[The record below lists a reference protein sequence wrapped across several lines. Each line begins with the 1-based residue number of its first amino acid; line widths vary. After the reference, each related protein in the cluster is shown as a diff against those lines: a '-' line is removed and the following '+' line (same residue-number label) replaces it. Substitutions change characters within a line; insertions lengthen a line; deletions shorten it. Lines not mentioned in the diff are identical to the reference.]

1 MQEVRQAVPRFCQS
15 YISLCLNTP
24 VKSAIPLKFC
34 CIDRIYRIFYIYSMT
49 SIPRKLPLGIQ
60 SFKDLREKNFLYV
73 DKTEYLF
80 RLVNNGKVYFLSRP
94 RRFGKSLFLSALA
107 AYFLGQKELFKGLY
121 IEKAEEELAVQENR
135 AAWQEYPVLYFDFN
149 TGQYDTIES
158 LISRIELF
166 LSPLEKKYAIT
177 SAQGDLAQ
185 RLEEIIKQ
193 IYETTH
199 KQVVILVDEYDKPLL
214 QTMGVN
220 ETLNEQYRNTLKA
233 FYSVIKTCD
242 QYIRFAFLTGVTKF
256 SKISIFSD
264 LNNLRDISMEK
275 QYAGICGITQA
286 ELEANFQPEIQ
297 ALASEQ
303 DLTYQQ
309 TVTTLKQWYDGYCFS
324 PAGDNMYNPFSVL
337 NAFVK
342 ERFGSYWFST
352 GTPTFLVNYLKEA
365 HYYIPDLDG
374 NVELDEE
381 GLQTYRAVAQDTLP
395 ILFQAGYL
403 TIKEYISD
411 LRLYRLGF
419 PNDEVRYGFLH
430 NLLPAYSDVPF
441 GQTGVWVGRFVQDI
455 RKGNVDEFME
465 RMQAIISS
473 IPYDDF
479 PKEKLK
485 LREQNYQTAVYLV
498 FALMGQF
505 VQTEV
510 HSAKGRAD
518 CVVQTA
524 DSVYIFEFKLSGNG
538 SAEDALTQI
547 KKKEYAA
554 KYLTDGKKIVLIG
567 SSFDEQTRT
576 IKDWQ
581 IANG

>member
-1 MQEVRQAVPRFCQS
+1 MN
-15 YISLCLNTP
+15 IT
-24 VKSAIPLKFC
+24 
-34 CIDRIYRIFYIYSMT
+34 
-49 SIPRKLPLGIQ
+49 RKLPLGVQ
-60 SFKDLREKNFLYV
+60 SFKDLREKGFLYV

-80 RLVNNGKVYFLSRP
+80 RLANSSKVYFLSRP
-94 RRFGKSLFLSALA
+94 RRFGKSLFLSTLA
-107 AYFLGQKELFKGLY
+107 AYFRGQKELFQGLY

-135 AAWQEYPVLYFDFN
+135 ISWQEYPVLYLDFN
-149 TGQYDTIES
+149 TENYNDEKSMHTILHTHLVQWEKQYESDTSEQTFS
-158 LISRIELF
+158 SRFKGI
-166 LSPLEKKYAIT
+166 I
-177 SAQGDLAQ
+177 Q
-185 RLEEIIKQ
+185 RAYQ
-193 IYETTH
+193 QSG

-220 ETLNEQYRNTLKA
+220 EALNEHYRNTLKA

-242 QYIRFAFLTGVTKF
+242 EYIRFAFLTGVTKF

-264 LNNLRDISMEK
+264 LNNLKDISLHEA
-275 QYAGICGITQA
+275 YAGMCGMTQK
-286 ELEANFQPEIQ
+286 ELEINFQPEIQ
-297 ALASEQ
+297 ALADKQKLDYSQ
-303 DLTYQQ
+303 ALAA
-309 TVTTLKQWYDGYCFS
+309 LKQWYDGYLFH
-324 PAGDNMYNPFSVL
+324 PAGEGMYNPYSIL
-337 NAFVK
+337 NAFDDK
-342 ERFGSYWFST
+342 EIKSYWFST
-352 GTPTFLVNYLKEA
+352 GTPTFLVNFLKEA

-374 NVELDEE
+374 KVELDED
-381 GLQTYRAVAQDTLP
+381 GLQMYRAVAQDTLP

-419 PNDEVRYGFLH
+419 PNDEVRYGFLQ

-441 GQTGVWVGRFVQDI
+441 GQTGVWVGRFIQDI
-455 RKGNVDEFME
+455 RNGNVDEFME

-473 IPYDDF
+473 IPYDNF
-479 PKEKLK
+479 TEKNLK

-510 HSAKGRAD
+510 HCAKGRAD

-538 SAEDALTQI
+538 SAKDALSQI
-547 KKKEYAA
+547 KKNGYAERYKA
-554 KYLTDGKKIVLIG
+554 DNKKIVLIG

-576 IKDWQ
+576 IKEWKTEMLE
-581 IANG
+581 N